1 MTFLTVE
8 YYDQIKDF
16 LHPHINSF
24 INNYRNDNIV
34 ELLPVHGCNQLNRNG
49 TI

>member
-1 MTFLTVE
+1 MIFLTVE

-24 INNYRNDNIV
+24 INNYRNGSII
-34 ELLPVHGCNQLNRNG
+34 ELPPVHGCNRLNRNG